1 VVILIKKVMLLKEIN
16 AYEIFP
22 CKVVKKR
29 MKWYHTE
36 VKDLKKI
43 SVLHKNGAGF

>member
-1 VVILIKKVMLLKEIN
+1 MVILIKKVMLLKEIN